1 MVFLSEGGRY
11 VNHVDYKKYAREI
24 KVTLT
29 AMKAST
35 SEAKPCYH
43 IHVIEIKVTIYFPAE
58 LGSKKLINFLEI
70 QYVVGLNFRS

>member
-1 MVFLSEGGRY
+1 MVFLSEGSRY

-43 IHVIEIKVTIYFPAE
+43 LHVKVTIYFPSE
-58 LGSKKLINFLEI
+58 LGS
-70 QYVVGLNFRS
+70 

>member
-11 VNHVDYKKYAREI
+11 VNYVDYKRYAREI

-43 IHVIEIKVTIYFPAE
+43 LHVIEIKVTIYFPSE
-58 LGSKKLINFLEI
+58 LGS
-70 QYVVGLNFRS
+70 